1 MKLKLIWRQLLLVLL
16 VLFGLSYVKAQVAQ
30 AAASGITGSANYTS
44 IPGGSRLK
52 AYDGYTLGQY
62 VQFSKVTANN
72 IQNNRLTRYT
82 TQIKVTI
89 DSDYPGIAFK
99 NSTYEMGQAHLDVL
113 DAQGNSLLSSTSTAA
128 KIVNKVAIFP
138 TTTQTLN
145 VNLDKLGT
153 GALQAPIYVGVTFT
167 PKTSTITGDP
177 MSMAY
182 GFGSFDKET
191 TATDAMKD
199 VTIDEPV
206 QINDQKITGTADPGI
221 RVSTVLDGKVI
232 DTTAD
237 SAGKY
242 TLTLGNTLALLGS
255 PDKVTV
261 VEGNDMGDTKSAEA
275 TVHKSMPILSSTSTS
290 VSLTPALLETLSSD
304 DDVLAWLVKEAGITV
319 QDSASQVIDT
329 NAKYSS
335 TDSNLAQKLTDLAS
349 GGSTTIDV
357 GATSNGVKSL
367 NNLSIKVTKT
377 AGELKFM
384 TVSDVLSYGSLTVP
398 STTTLFAPVSVPD
411 VEISDTRTADSP
423 WHITATA
430 GTLTDGAGHNFSGQL
445 MYVDSNG
452 QSQSLAAAS
461 TVASGTRAKGVTTV
475 KTTAGW
481 ENQTD
486 KPSGIGKPGIYLQ
499 AKPNIYTGGNQA
511 SYSGDINWQLV
522 AAP

>member
-1 MKLKLIWRQLLLVLL
+1 MKFKLIWRQLLLVLL
-16 VLFGLSYVKAQVAQ
+16 VLFGLSYAKTQVAQ
-30 AAASGITGSANYTS
+30 AAASGVTGSANYGS
-44 IPGGSRLK
+44 IDGGIRLK

-72 IQNNRLTRYT
+72 IQDNRLTRYT
-82 TQIKVTI
+82 TQITVTL
-89 DSDYPGIAFK
+89 
-99 NSTYEMGQAHLDVL
+99 NSSNTTIFLKQAALGQAYLDVL
-113 DAQGNSLLSSTSTAA
+113 DAQGTTLLTSSSAAA
-128 KIVNKVAIFP
+128 KISGNTATFSP
-138 TTTQTLN
+138 TTQTLK
-145 VNLDKLGT
+145 VNLSNLGT
-153 GALQAPIYVGVTFT
+153 AALEAPIYVGVTFA
-167 PKTSTITGDP
+167 PKLSTITGVDT
-177 MSMAY
+177 MWMGY
-182 GFGSFDKET
+182 GFGEFKKET

-206 QINDQKITGTADPGI
+206 QINDQKITGTAEPGI
-221 RVSTVLDGKVI
+221 RVSTVLQGKVI
-232 DTTAD
+232 ETTAD

-242 TLTLGNTLALLGS
+242 TLTLDNPLALSGS
-255 PDKVTV
+255 PDTVTV
-261 VEGNDMGDTKSAEA
+261 VEGNDMGDTKSATA
-275 TVHKSMPILSSTSTS
+275 TVHKSMPILKSTSDS

-304 DDVLAWLVKEAGITV
+304 DDVLAWLVDEAGITV
-319 QDSASQVIDT
+319 QDSVSQAIDT

-335 TDSNLAQKLTDLAS
+335 TDSDLAQKLTDLAS
-349 GGSTTIDV
+349 GDSTTIDV

-377 AGELKFM
+377 AGELKFT
-384 TVSDVLSYGSLTVP
+384 TVSDALSYGSLTVP
-398 STTTLFAPVSVPD
+398 STTTLFAPVSAPD
-411 VEISDTRTADSP
+411 IQISDTRTAGSP

-499 AKPNIYTGGNQA
+499 AKPNIYTGGGRA
-511 SYSGDINWQLV
+511 SYSGDIDWQLV